1 MGNHRWTQM
10 DTDAHRWLSSDYGS
24 GFHTANPLNPL
35 RESVDSYLCLSI
47 RVHLWFRP

>member
-10 DTDAHRWLSSDYGS
+10 DTDAHRWLSADYGS
-24 GFHTANPLNPL
+24 GLSEFHTANPLNLL

-47 RVHLWFRP
+47 RVHL